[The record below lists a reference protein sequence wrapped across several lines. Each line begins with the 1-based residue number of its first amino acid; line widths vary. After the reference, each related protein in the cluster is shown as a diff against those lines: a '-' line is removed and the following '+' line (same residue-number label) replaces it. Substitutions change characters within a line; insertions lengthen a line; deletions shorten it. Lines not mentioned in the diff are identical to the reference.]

1 MLGPAWVSA
10 FQEVPL
16 AVSAGTRRAPRV
28 PGPADAPRTPGRLL
42 GAGGTPPA
50 RAPGHPR
57 GAGVNSRAG
66 PASAYLAVAQRRG
79 RGHGAQGA
87 SGSGGLPGGVR
98 RQRSAARSLAGGA
111 RPARRQRPRRL
122 RGGGSEGAAPSSG
135 GRREAGGERRVG
147 RSGACGRPHR
157 PSPRLPPTPSPAP
170 RGVVPAGDPLGR
182 QGSPGTRSFAKP
194 LPPTRKPQRAQR
206 GYLRSPAQEPACA
219 TPPEPRGPSPLA
231 PPRGLRSSPAV
242 PLLHPSSA
250 LSRKPPARAAPAR
263 FNGTLATCLR
273 VGSRALSQRSV
284 RACPY
289 FKC

>member
-1 MLGPAWVSA
+1 MGP
-10 FQEVPL
+10 
-16 AVSAGTRRAPRV
+16 R
-28 PGPADAPRTPGRLL
+28 
-42 GAGGTPPA
+42 
-50 RAPGHPR
+50 
-57 GAGVNSRAG
+57 
-66 PASAYLAVAQRRG
+66 
-79 RGHGAQGA
+79 
-87 SGSGGLPGGVR
+87 
-98 RQRSAARSLAGGA
+98 A
-111 RPARRQRPRRL
+111 RPAPAAFRAGCGGSALPL
-122 RGGGSEGAAPSSG
+122 AHWPAGHDPPAGRGPGGSEGAAPSSG

-273 VGSRALSQRSV
+273 VGVQGAVPAQRQSLSL
-284 RACPY
+284 
-289 FKC
+289 F

>member
-122 RGGGSEGAAPSSG
+122 RGGGSQQ
-135 GRREAGGERRVG
+135 RREAGGGRRAAG
-147 RSGACGRPHR
+147 GALGSLRAASPAFPAPASHPLPSPSGGRP
-157 PSPRLPPTPSPAP
+157 
-170 RGVVPAGDPLGR
+170 
-182 QGSPGTRSFAKP
+182 
-194 LPPTRKPQRAQR
+194 
-206 GYLRSPAQEPACA
+206 C
-219 TPPEPRGPSPLA
+219 RGPSWEAGEPGDTVLCQ
-231 PPRGLRSSPAV
+231 
-242 PLLHPSSA
+242 
-250 LSRKPPARAAPAR
+250 
-263 FNGTLATCLR
+263 TLATHSEATARSERVLAVTSPGACLCHPA
-273 VGSRALSQRSV
+273 GAPGPQPSRSPSRPPVLSCCTTSPPEL
-284 RACPY
+284 CPEPQTP
-289 FKC
+289 CPGCSGQV